1 MRTQKA
7 FDASY
12 SHFSFPL
19 QTTCPN
25 PFANDPK
32 ASRLLM
38 IAAGEEAE
46 AVAEAAAPWARPL
59 RVEGTT
65 LSTDEE
71 EAT

>member
-1 MRTQKA
+1 
-7 FDASY
+7 
-12 SHFSFPL
+12 
-19 QTTCPN
+19 
-25 PFANDPK
+25 
-32 ASRLLM
+32 M